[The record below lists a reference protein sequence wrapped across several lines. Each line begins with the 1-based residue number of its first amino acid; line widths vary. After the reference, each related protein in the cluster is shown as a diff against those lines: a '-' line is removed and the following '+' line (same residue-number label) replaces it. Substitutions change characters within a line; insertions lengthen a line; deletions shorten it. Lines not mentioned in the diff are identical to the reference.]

1 MLLRSS
7 AGSRGDLA
15 DLGARPGGRYACFCP
30 HHRAAQVLS
39 VTFCEESDPRQ
50 HQFVRKTK
58 ACDPGGMVC
67 CWYRHRSD
75 GSLSAVSQRI
85 FARKYAFESSR
96 RDLHNVAGLF
106 IIIILFYFIV
116 IFLFSDPFA
125 RRLIIRQI
133 PEDFLVISCG
143 VKIFSVWRWGK
154 DLWHKLFT
162 FGAAWAPRA
171 TLPRV
176 WCTAA
181 TAKASLAAVQSF
193 SFLSFGAADQGA
205 PVRCVTEPATTV
217 NSWRESTLLCEIFGS
232 SLGSNPCR
240 QPTTSSKAGQ
250 RASACREKNKRL
262 PMRRSQT

>member
-1 MLLRSS
+1 MRLLRGLPELLALVKAMGAAIRSVS
-7 AGSRGDLA
+7 TVCFLLALLLYVRARSELLIDLL
-15 DLGARPGGRYACFCP
+15 D
-30 HHRAAQVLS
+30 QI
-39 VTFCEESDPRQ
+39 
-50 HQFVRKTK
+50 
-58 ACDPGGMVC
+58 
-67 CWYRHRSD
+67 RSISPE
-75 GSLSAVSQRI
+75 GSLSAVSKRN

-106 IIIILFYFIV
+106 IIILFYFIV

-181 TAKASLAAVQSF
+181 TAKAS
-193 SFLSFGAADQGA
+193 
-205 PVRCVTEPATTV
+205 
-217 NSWRESTLLCEIFGS
+217 
-232 SLGSNPCR
+232 
-240 QPTTSSKAGQ
+240 
-250 RASACREKNKRL
+250 
-262 PMRRSQT
+262 